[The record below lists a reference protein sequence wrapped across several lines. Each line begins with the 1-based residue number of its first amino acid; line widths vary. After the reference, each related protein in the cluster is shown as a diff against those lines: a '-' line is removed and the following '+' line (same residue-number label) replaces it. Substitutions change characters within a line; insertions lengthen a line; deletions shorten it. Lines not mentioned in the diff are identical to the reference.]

1 MTLFPGGQ
9 QVGTGPLII
18 SLGLNF
24 LLGREKAA
32 TDDSEGLF
40 HPALHC
46 KLLFEL
52 AWERQPWKNTL
63 TGKVTLNRNSGLA

>member
-1 MTLFPGGQ
+1 M
-9 QVGTGPLII
+9 GTGPLTI

-40 HPALHC
+40 HPPLHC

-52 AWERQPWKNTL
+52 AWERQPWKNAL
-63 TGKVTLNRNSGLA
+63 TGKVTLNRNSGRA